1 MARRRR
7 RPLPRGWYEKDG
19 DPPGTERFWDG
30 EKWGPNPRQKRG
42 APQADK
48 SPPAEAVVGAGEA
61 VAISEDGAATLPLA
75 TIPARISARSADM
88 LIVLVPWYFVWIR
101 AFRTVTVQGTD
112 GPTEAI
118 ATANSWFL
126 WLAAGLVIVYEAAF
140 VGTMGATPG
149 KRLLGLTVASKEDL
163 QSPPG
168 WWRAIMRAT
177 PLLLLVAVVLVPV
190 LWVASVVAMVVD
202 RQKRSVFDFSAGTVV
217 LVDPTRPPR
226 WMRNRSRRR

>member
-19 DPPGTERFWDG
+19 DPPGTERFWNG

-42 APQADK
+42 APPVEKIAPAAAADEG
-48 SPPAEAVVGAGEA
+48 SAATSGEDGGA
-61 VAISEDGAATLPLA
+61 VALPLA

-88 LIVLVPWYFVWIR
+88 LIVLVPWYFVWIQ
-101 AFRTVTVQGTD
+101 AFRTVTVEGAD
-112 GPTEAI
+112 GPSEAI
-118 ATANSWFL
+118 TTSNAWFL

-149 KRLLGLTVASKEDL
+149 KRLLGLIVASKEDL

-168 WWRAIMRAT
+168 WSKAIMRAT
-177 PLLLLVAVVLVPV
+177 PLLLLVAILLVPL
-190 LWVASVVAMVVD
+190 LWLVSVVAMVID
-202 RQKRSVFDFSAGTVV
+202 GQKRSVFDFSAGTVV

-226 WMRNRSRRR
+226 WMRKRISRQ